1 MKIFLENPPSNITLF
16 MRRLGYHP
24 DRRQKP
30 GSLSFSKRIGSYD
43 YPKFHV
49 YINNN
54 KANGHPTSASFCLN
68 LHIDMKKPSYKGS
81 SAHSGEYDSDIVKQE
96 AMRIEN
102 APS

>member
-1 MKIFLENPPSNITLF
+1 

-24 DRRQKP
+24 DKWQKP
-30 GSLSFSKRIGSYD
+30 GSLSFSKRIGSDD

-49 YINNN
+49 YINN
-54 KANGHPTSASFCLN
+54 KADGDTISANFVLN

-81 SAHSGEYDSDIVKQE
+81 SAHSGEYEGDLVKQE

-102 APS
+102 TLS